1 MSAKLVVKKKRECTK
16 SQVHSLTHVTN
27 GHLVAFRHGDVGGVH
42 QKVLQNF
49 LHTRHLLLL
58 RSGNKRWDARSLHE
72 FLSQIRLEL
81 LEVLVGRFGDEPQIL
96 SEGLC
101 VLLEKTF
108 RALQHLEF
116 PYSVHKNSSK
126 LWCVP
131 A

>member
-1 MSAKLVVKKKRECTK
+1 MVILLPSVMATLV
-16 SQVHSLTHVTN
+16 
-27 GHLVAFRHGDVGGVH
+27 D
-42 QKVLQNF
+42 QKVQHF

-58 RSGNKRWDARSLHE
+58 RRGNKRWHARSLHE
-72 FLSQIRLEL
+72 FLSQFRLEL

-101 VLLEKTF
+101 MFREKTF
-108 RALQHLEF
+108 CAMQHLEF
-116 PYSVHKNSSK
+116 PYSVHKNRSK